1 MSRSEPI
8 STADPS
14 SSLNT
19 NTEFITPS
27 LLKSAAPVIPVALV
41 TPSAP
46 IVLKELNFDSQD
58 LQACVAMMQGGS
70 KTFFAASR
78 LLPPRVRMAAIA
90 LYAFCR
96 VADDLVDEAQ
106 PGDTPLAVLQ
116 ERLNAIYAGTPN
128 DHVEDHA
135 LSLVVQQYKLP
146 RHLLD
151 ALIEGFSWDAAGRS
165 YDTIEDLHAYAAR
178 VAGSVGA
185 MMSWIMGPQSMDTLA
200 RACELGVAMQLT
212 NIARDVGHD
221 ASIGRMYLPRRWLVE
236 AGVNPEAWKAQP
248 SFTPAIS
255 HVIER
260 VLEEADRLYK
270 QARSGIAALP
280 PDCRAAICAASM
292 IYAEIGHQLR
302 REGLDSINQRTV
314 VGTPRKLML
323 LASAWTQV
331 HWIRVSEHNP
341 EPLAAIAGLVQGCRD
356 AVQQTSGKAYFPNR
370 AMPQRVAWLLDL
382 FERRENERLGRS
394 TLNQTP

>member
-1 MSRSEPI
+1 MSQPERK
-8 STADPS
+8 PS
-14 SSLNT
+14 IRAVPDL
-19 NTEFITPS
+19 P
-27 LLKSAAPVIPVALV
+27 AAPVV
-41 TPSAP
+41 TQ
-46 IVLKELNFDSQD
+46 ELNFDSQD

-78 LLPPRVRMAAIA
+78 LLPPRVRTAAIA

-106 PGDTPLAVLQ
+106 PGDTPLEVLQ
-116 ERLNAIYAGTPN
+116 VRLDAIYAGTPH

-151 ALIEGFSWDAAGRS
+151 ALIEGFAWDAAGRT
-165 YDTIEDLHAYAAR
+165 YDSIEDLHAYGAR

-185 MMSWIMGPQSMDTLA
+185 MMSWIMGPQSMDTLS

-221 ASIGRMYLPRRWLVE
+221 ASIGRLYLPRRWMIE
-236 AGVNPEAWKAQP
+236 AGVQPDAWLAKP
-248 SFTPAIS
+248 TFTPAIAQVVS
-255 HVIER
+255 R
-260 VLEEADRLYK
+260 LLEEADRLYK
-270 QARSGIAALP
+270 QAHSGIAALP

-292 IYAEIGHQLR
+292 IYADIGYQLR
-302 REGLDSINQRTV
+302 REGLDSVNKRTV
-314 VGTPRKLML
+314 VSTTRKLML

-331 HWIRVSEHNP
+331 HWIRVSDHSP
-341 EPLAAIAGLVQGCRD
+341 PPLAAIVGLVEGCQ
-356 AVQQTSGKAYFPNR
+356 AATQQTGNKAYFPNR
-370 AMPQRVAWLLDL
+370 AMPQRVAWMLNL
-382 FERRENERLGRS
+382 FERRENERLDRNS
-394 TLNQTP
+394 LRQAS

>member
-1 MSRSEPI
+1 MSMSERV
-8 STADPS
+8 
-14 SSLNT
+14 SLT
-19 NTEFITPS
+19 GTTPHLS
-27 LLKSAAPVIPVALV
+27 AVPTPTPTPMSALPAAPV
-41 TPSAP
+41 
-46 IVLKELNFDSQD
+46 VLKELDFDSHD

-78 LLPPRVRMAAIA
+78 LLPPRVRSAAIA

-96 VADDLVDEAQ
+96 VADDLVDEAHADDQ
-106 PGDTPLAVLQ
+106 PLDVL
-116 ERLNAIYAGTPN
+116 ENRLNAIYAGTPH

-151 ALIEGFSWDAAGRS
+151 ALIEGFTWDANGHTYHS
-165 YDTIEDLHAYAAR
+165 IEDLHAYGAR

-221 ASIGRMYLPRRWLVE
+221 ASIGRLYLPREWLIQ
-236 AGVNPEAWKAQP
+236 AGVEPDTWLANPR
-248 SFTPAIS
+248 FTPAIAQ
-255 HVIER
+255 VVTR
-260 VLEEADRLYK
+260 LLDEADRLYK
-270 QARSGIAALP
+270 QAHSGIAALP

-302 REGLDSINQRTV
+302 REGLDSVNKRTV
-314 VGTPRKLML
+314 VSTTRKLML

-331 HWIRVSEHNP
+331 HWIRVSDHTP
-341 EPLAAIAGLVQGCRD
+341 EPLAAILELVQGCQT
-356 AVQQTSGKAYFPNR
+356 ATQQAGGQAYFPNR
-370 AMPQRVAWLLDL
+370 AMPQRVAWMLEL
-382 FERRENERLGRS
+382 FERRESERLDRNA
-394 TLNQTP
+394 LRQTA